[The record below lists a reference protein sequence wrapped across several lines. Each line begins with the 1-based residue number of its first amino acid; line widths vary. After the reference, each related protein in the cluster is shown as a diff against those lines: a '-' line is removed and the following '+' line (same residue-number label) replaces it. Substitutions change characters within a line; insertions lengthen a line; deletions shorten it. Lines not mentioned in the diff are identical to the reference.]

1 MVLAVPPNIARQYS
15 AKIQNMLGYN
25 IIEPGFKGYVNGRH
39 PKKLIDAQ
47 YKGRK
52 YQDELLVS

>member
-1 MVLAVPPNIARQYS
+1 MVLAVPPNIAGQYS

-25 IIEPGFKGYVNGRH
+25 IIEPGFKGYVDGMH

-52 YQDELLVS
+52 YQPELPAS